1 MLGHM
6 GRRAYH
12 WQVRIPDPNAGPVNK
27 RTVRRVVASFRPY
40 RNKVTG
46 VGALI
51 VITSAIG
58 VINPLLI
65 KVIFDTALFPH
76 VGQRILPPHL
86 HRLYWLVGLMVAI
99 PVLSGLLGIVQT
111 YLANV
116 VGQRVMQ
123 DFRNS
128 LYAHL
133 QNMPLRFFTA
143 TRTGEIQS
151 RLANDVGGVQ
161 SVVTDTASSI
171 LSNVVILIS
180 TLVAML
186 VLSWQLTV
194 LSLFLTPL
202 FVWLTYK
209 VGKARQQIARST
221 QKSLADLSAITEE
234 TLSVS
239 GILLSKAFGRQRH
252 EIARF
257 RTENERLADL
267 EIRQQM
273 IGRSFFAVVQIFFSI
288 TPALVYLVAGLVIA
302 NQPLSAVTIQAG
314 TIVAFT
320 TLQSRLFFPIGSML
334 QISVEVQ
341 SSMALF
347 DRIFEYLDMPHEI
360 VDAPNARDLP
370 KESVQGHIRFRHVFF
385 RYEARPAAEASGEQD
400 GPLEGA
406 TEAVAEMG
414 GTDAVT
420 RAEVTTGVPLAAGN
434 GQRGREWTLEDV
446 DFEIQPGQLAALV
459 GPSGAGKTTITYLV
473 PRMYDVGEG
482 SMEIDGTDVREIK
495 LASLGEIIGMVT
507 QETYLFHTSVRT
519 NLLYGKPGA
528 TQEEL
533 EAAARAAF
541 IHDRIVEMPDGYD
554 TVVGE
559 RGYRMSGGEKQRLA
573 IARVIL
579 KDPRILILDEA
590 TSSLDTTSERLVQ
603 EALRPLMRGRTTI
616 AIAHRLSTILAADVI
631 FVLDQGRVVERGTHA
646 ELLDRGGLYA
656 RFYQQQ
662 FQGGM
667 VEAECED
674 GVVLATGQIL
684 QTPKAS

>member
-1 MLGHM
+1 MLGRM
-6 GRRAYH
+6 SRRPYH
-12 WQVRIPDPNAGPVNK
+12 WHVRIPDPDAGPVNK
-27 RTVRRVVASFRPY
+27 RTVRRVVASFKPY
-40 RNKVTG
+40 RNKVIV
-46 VGALI
+46 VGGLI
-51 VITSAIG
+51 VVTSALG

-76 VGQRILPPHL
+76 SGQRILPPHL

-99 PVLSGLLGIVQT
+99 PVLSGLLGIFQT

-194 LSLFLTPL
+194 LSVFLTPL

-209 VGKARQQIARST
+209 VGKARQQIAAST

-252 EIARF
+252 EIDRF
-257 RTENERLADL
+257 RSENARLVDL

-302 NQPLSAVTIQAG
+302 HQPLSTATIQAG

-347 DRIFEYLDMPHEI
+347 HRIFEYLDMAHEI
-360 VDAPNARDLP
+360 VDSPNARDLP
-370 KESVQGHIRFRHVFF
+370 KESVEGHIRFRHVFF
-385 RYEARPAAEASGEQD
+385 RYEARREAEPTEQAD
-400 GPLEGA
+400 GPLQGVP
-406 TEAVAEMG
+406 EAVSEMAG
-414 GTDAVT
+414 PVPVSPSDG
-420 RAEVTTGVPLAAGN
+420 RAGVPLAAGN
-434 GQRGREWTLEDV
+434 GQPGREWTLEDV
-446 DFEIQPGQLAALV
+446 DFEILPGQLAALV

-473 PRMYDVGEG
+473 PRMYDVNEG

-495 LASLGEIIGMVT
+495 LASLGDIIGMVT

-541 IHDRIVEMPDGYD
+541 IHDRIMEMPDGYD

-573 IARVIL
+573 IARVVL

-603 EALRPLMRGRTTI
+603 EALRPLMHGRTTI

-646 ELLDRGGLYA
+646 ELLDQGGLYA
-656 RFYQQQ
+656 RLYQQQ
-662 FQGGM
+662 FQSGM

-684 QTPKAS
+684 HNPKTS